1 MTRFT
6 CFCLLLGLVFALAAA
21 VPPKDDRYY
30 EMRIYYAAPGKLE
43 DLQARFRNHTTKI
56 FEKHGMT
63 NVGYWVP
70 LENPDNRL
78 VYILAYPSKEAR
90 DKSWKDFG
98 ADPEWQSVQKA
109 SEANGKLVDR
119 VESIFMRRTDYSPK
133 IAPATGKAPRVFQLR
148 TYTATAGK
156 LPNVHARF
164 RDHTVKLFRKHGMT
178 NVGYWEVIPKDGGE
192 PNTLIYVLAHPSK
205 EAGEA
210 SFSAFRADPNW
221 TKAKTASEANGP
233 IVDKVEAVYMA
244 ATDYSPVK

>member
-1 MTRFT
+1 
-6 CFCLLLGLVFALAAA
+6 
-21 VPPKDDRYY
+21 
-30 EMRIYYAAPGKLE
+30 
-43 DLQARFRNHTTKI
+43 FR
-56 FEKHGMT
+56 KHGMT

-133 IAPATGKAPRVFQLR
+133 IAPATGKSPRVFQLR

-221 TKAKTASEANGP
+221 TKAKAASEANGP